1 MPPKKGL
8 KKGAAGYKMAPKLPN
23 GTVLQVVKYPCHI
36 CDSYLYNQRLPQAS
50 SCNIFQDMSKRK
62 WTLTGTVGSGGFGLI
77 YFAEEQVELVSKLK
91 TAKVQI

>member
-36 CDSYLYNQRLPQAS
+36 IYV
-50 SCNIFQDMSKRK
+50 
-62 WTLTGTVGSGGFGLI
+62 TLI
-77 YFAEEQVELVSKLK
+77 YIINV
-91 TAKVQI
+91 